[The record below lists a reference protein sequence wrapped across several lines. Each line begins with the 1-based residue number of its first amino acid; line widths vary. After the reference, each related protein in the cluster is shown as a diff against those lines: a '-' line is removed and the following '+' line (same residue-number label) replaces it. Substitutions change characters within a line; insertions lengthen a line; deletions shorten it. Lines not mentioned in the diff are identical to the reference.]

1 MSSGLNYLR
10 SAEMEK
16 ESEDGARTYNNA
28 FTSVFQ
34 SKQAFDKQYKCII
47 IGDANCG
54 KTAMLLRVGE
64 GKPFSSQNNEPTI
77 GVDCKSKTFLHGDD
91 NLRVRL

>member
-16 ESEDGARTYNNA
+16 ESENGARTYNNA

-34 SKQAFDKQYKCII
+34 SKQAFDKQYKVII
-47 IGDANCG
+47 IGDASTG
-54 KTAMLLRVGE
+54 KTSILMRIGE
-64 GKPFSSQNNEPTI
+64 GRSFASQNNEPTI
-77 GVDCKSKTFLHGDD
+77 GVDCKSKTFLHGED

>member
-10 SAEMEK
+10 SAEMEN
-16 ESEDGARTYNNA
+16 ESEHGARTYNNA

-34 SKQAFDKQYKCII
+34 SKQAFDKQYKVII
-47 IGDANCG
+47 IGDASCG
-54 KTAMLLRVGE
+54 KTSILMRVGE
-64 GKPFSSQNNEPTI
+64 GKSFESQNNEPTI
-77 GVDCKSKTFLHGDD
+77 GVDCKSKTFLHGED